1 MNAFMKFGAMTLACT
16 TLVACGG
23 ASTSYE
29 DELLQRI
36 EDGDRLVARVDAM
49 ALSGPNVVDNT
60 TGSASFTGVAAI
72 IAGAS
77 SDGAILFGDANV
89 RVDFNGQTNVT
100 GSIFNIGGV
109 GNVDFNDDNSG
120 NIDSYT
126 GTITLSDGSVGSG
139 NQIEVDYAGTIRGN
153 GDTLVFDGNMDG
165 LFSGNPQIRAVTLA
179 DFGDGLYNGV
189 YYDAFVGIS
198 AERD

>member
-1 MNAFMKFGAMTLACT
+1 M
-16 TLVACGG
+16 
-23 ASTSYE
+23 
-29 DELLQRI
+29 
-36 EDGDRLVARVDAM
+36 
-49 ALSGPNVVDNT
+49 
-60 TGSASFTGVAAI
+60 
-72 IAGAS
+72 
-77 SDGAILFGDANV
+77 
-89 RVDFNGQTNVT
+89 
-100 GSIFNIGGV
+100 
-109 GNVDFNDDNSG
+109 
-120 NIDSYT
+120 
-126 GTITLSDGSVGSG
+126 SDGSVGSG